1 MSGRGSSSDR
11 RRGHPSGGPG
21 LNQLAQSCITPGTQL
36 GHLHDTPWT
45 GGYRTSLAGIGSDGK
60 IQLDGRKWDQFQ
72 FTSQPDLADLCGAHS
87 RRSSTARPVYHLF
100 GYRPPVHCHEPG
112 RRARSSRRRPPALL
126 GRTPRRCTEAPPQG
140 VSRARP
146 GTRAGRGLPADRGTR
161 LMHEIIPYYAQRPA
175 GIP

>member
-21 LNQLAQSCITPGTQL
+21 LNQLAQSGITPGTQL

-60 IQLDGRKWDQFQ
+60 IQLDGRKWDQFR
-72 FTSQPDLADLCGAHS
+72 FTGQPDLADLCGAHS
-87 RRSSTARPVYHLF
+87 RRSNTARPVYHLF
-100 GYRPPVHCHEPG
+100 GYRPPGALP
-112 RRARSSRRRPPALL
+112 RARTTRQIEPSSPPGAAGPHAAALH
-126 GRTPRRCTEAPPQG
+126 RSAAAR